1 MDLYAELGVTPQAEP
16 EVIRAAFRA
25 LARRYHPDRQTGAS
39 AQMAAKMARINH
51 AYDVLGQADRR
62 RAYDA
67 SCRALPAQRL
77 APVLHATTSSAYRN
91 TVRPFLTTYDQRGRL
106 HAFV

>member
-16 EVIRAAFRA
+16 DVIRAAYRA

-67 SCRALPAQRL
+67 SCRVLPAQRWVS
-77 APVLHATTSSAYRN
+77 VLHATPSNPAGSPG
-91 TVRPFLTTYDQRGRL
+91 RPFLTTYDQRGRL